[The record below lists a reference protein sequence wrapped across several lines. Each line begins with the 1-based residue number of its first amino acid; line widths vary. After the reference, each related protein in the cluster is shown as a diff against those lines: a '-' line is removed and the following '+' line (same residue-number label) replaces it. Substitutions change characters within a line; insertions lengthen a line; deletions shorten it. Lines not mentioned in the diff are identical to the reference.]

1 VHRHL
6 RPLDERVVGVGTG
19 LAREVAMALALVMLA
34 LGLLCFVSI
43 DQLVRRS

>member
-1 VHRHL
+1 VL
-6 RPLDERVVGVGTG
+6 ALALLGER
-19 LAREVAMALALVMLA
+19 AMALALAMLA